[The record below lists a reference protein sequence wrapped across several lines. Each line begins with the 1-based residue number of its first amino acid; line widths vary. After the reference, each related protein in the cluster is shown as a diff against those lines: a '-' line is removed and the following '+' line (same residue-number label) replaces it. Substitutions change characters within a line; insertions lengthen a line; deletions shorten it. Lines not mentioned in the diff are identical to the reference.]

1 MKKIIILTL
10 LIFATQ
16 LTALKIPPLKSH
28 VNDNAKI
35 LSSQQINNLENYL
48 TQFENASSVQIA
60 VLTIK
65 SLQGENL
72 EDYSMRVAEAWQL
85 GQKEK
90 DNGVLLLI
98 AMQEKKIR
106 IEVGY
111 GLEGSLTDAK
121 SGYIIRNY
129 ILPEF
134 KKGDFFRGIASGVEA
149 VTGVLAN
156 EIVITDQQIAQSRK
170 EEQSGRSQIPFGFI
184 VILFMFIFGGFGRRR
199 GGLFTALFLGSMLGG
214 GTRSGRSSSGFGGF
228 GGFSGGGG
236 GFGGGGASGGW

>member
-16 LTALKIPPLKSH
+16 LAALKIPPLKSH

-149 VTGVLAN
+149 ITGVLAN

-170 EEQSGRSQIPFGFI
+170 EEQSGGSQIPFGLI